1 MFGRSGLPATLPQC
15 SPTNVPPDLTL
26 RLALL
31 RVLLVEDEPEMAA
44 ALAAALKN
52 YDMVVDHIATLGDA
66 EEAVSTNAYGAIL
79 LDLQLPDGD
88 GLALVSK
95 LRASGVSVPVIV
107 LTARGELVDRVAGLD
122 IGADDYLGKPFAVEE
137 LLARLRAVLRRR
149 ADLPSETIRL
159 GRLSFDVSNREA
171 SVDGKP
177 LDLPRRELLVLETL
191 LRRMVRTVAR
201 SSLEQAV
208 YSIDDEIQSNAL
220 DTHVSRLRRKLSE
233 AESAIEIHAIRGV
246 GYLLR
251 RSS

>member
-1 MFGRSGLPATLPQC
+1 M
-15 SPTNVPPDLTL
+15 

-79 LDLQLPDGD
+79 LDRQLPDGD
-88 GLALVSK
+88 GLTLVSK

-149 ADLPSETIRL
+149 ADLPSETMRL

-171 SVDGKP
+171 SVDGKA

-191 LRRMVRTVAR
+191 LRRMGRTVAR

-233 AESAIEIHAIRGV
+233 AESGIEIHAIRGV
-246 GYLLR
+246 GYLLK